1 LHSLNSKEKMFK
13 IKNILLPTDFSKTSL
28 TAANYAVELADDYK
42 AKLHILNVLEK
53 TPPILAIRS
62 LDLSR
67 EKIIESIDADAQAN
81 LLDCVKKIKRI
92 RDVEIN
98 SVIRKGIDYE
108 EIIKYSTEKKIDI
121 IVIATHGRTGL
132 MHTLLGSV
140 AEKVIRYSKIPVL
153 VITPPSKS

>member
-1 LHSLNSKEKMFK
+1 MFK
-13 IKNILLPTDFSKTSL
+13 VKNILLPTDFSKTSL
-28 TAANYAVELADDYK
+28 SAAEYAVELAHQYK
-42 AKLHILNVLEK
+42 AKLHVLNVLEK

-67 EKIIESIDADAQAN
+67 EKIIESIDTDAKSQLAECTN
-81 LLDCVKKIKRI
+81 KVKKLG
-92 RDVEIN
+92 DVEII
-98 SVIRKGIDYE
+98 SEIKKGIDYE
-108 EIIKYSTEKKIDI
+108 EIIKYSKDKKIDI

-132 MHTLLGSV
+132 LHTLLGSV